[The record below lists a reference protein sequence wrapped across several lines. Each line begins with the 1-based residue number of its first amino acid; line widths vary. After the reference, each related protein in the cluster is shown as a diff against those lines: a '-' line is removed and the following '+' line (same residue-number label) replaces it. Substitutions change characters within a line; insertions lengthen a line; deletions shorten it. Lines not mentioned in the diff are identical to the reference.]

1 MKDKEIKE
9 AIDRLE
15 SEIDNTVDL
24 LAKTDSEFLYNALN
38 ELIMECN
45 SLKEYLNHVFYE
57 LTKLSKLIEFSK
69 DKRGTIN
76 GFVKHSIPDEV
87 PENLMPWSE
96 ACKTACL
103 PKMV

>member
-45 SLKEYLNHVFYE
+45 SLKDYLDNPE
-57 LTKLSKLIEFSK
+57 LYKEEQIRSY
-69 DKRGTIN
+69 IN
-76 GFVKHSIPDEV
+76 K
-87 PENLMPWSE
+87 
-96 ACKTACL
+96 AK
-103 PKMV
+103 

>member
-38 ELIMECN
+38 E
-45 SLKEYLNHVFYE
+45 F
-57 LTKLSKLIEFSK
+57 F
-69 DKRGTIN
+69 
-76 GFVKHSIPDEV
+76 
-87 PENLMPWSE
+87 
-96 ACKTACL
+96 
-103 PKMV
+103 

>member
-45 SLKEYLNHVFYE
+45 SLKDYLDNPE
-57 LTKLSKLIEFSK
+57 LYKEEQIKSY
-69 DKRGTIN
+69 IN
-76 GFVKHSIPDEV
+76 K
-87 PENLMPWSE
+87 
-96 ACKTACL
+96 AK
-103 PKMV
+103 